1 MILFKKVRWK
11 NFLSTGNVFSEVD
24 LMRSRTNLIVGT
36 NGAGKST
43 ILDALT
49 FSLFGRPFR
58 KISKSMLVNSINEK
72 DTVVEIEFNIGK
84 NEYKIHRGIKPN
96 KFEIYCNGEQWDEDS
111 KAVDQ
116 QKNLEQN
123 VLKMNYKSFTQI
135 VVLGSS
141 TFVPFMKLSI
151 PQRREIIE
159 DILDIQVFSIMNQ
172 RLKDKVRENNEE
184 IKDLDYQVHLLE
196 EKIDLQKKY
205 MFDMEKRN
213 KEEVDKKSEKIAC
226 LMEDETM
233 NNVEIERLTKEVE
246 ELSVQMKELSNSK
259 TKLKKLNKFLTKIQT
274 KLSACEKE
282 NGFFKDNQVCPTC
295 TQELSEEFREL
306 KIKEGEEELSSL
318 NTGLDDLALA
328 IKNEEERED
337 EFVKLSQDVLNCNSS
352 ITQANYQITTIRKGI
367 SDLDKEIKE
376 LEGSNPDKKAEF
388 IKLEGLIKDKKG
400 LKQQLSVG
408 KKDKDTLFVA
418 SQLLKDNGIKTRII
432 KTYLPAMNQLIN
444 KYLQSMDFYVNFTL
458 DENFEE
464 IIKSRYRDVF
474 SYDSFS
480 EGEKARI
487 DIALLLTW
495 RSVAKLKNSVDTN
508 LLILDEIFDGS
519 LDQSGASDLGWILR
533 NFDDS
538 TNVFVISHKEALN
551 DKFDRTINV
560 TKDKNFS
567 RLEETVHEVSHALVG

>member
-72 DTVVEIEFNIGK
+72 DTVVEIEFSIGK
-84 NEYKIHRGIKPN
+84 NEYKIHRAIKPN

-213 KEEVDKKSEKIAC
+213 KEEVDKKNEKKGC

-233 NNVEIERLTKEVE
+233 NTIEIEGLTKEVE
-246 ELSVQMKELSNSK
+246 EISSK
-259 TKLKKLNKFLTKIQT
+259 MEDYSKSSIKLKKLNTILIKLNT
-274 KLSACEKE
+274 KLKKCKKE
-282 NGFFKDNQVCPTC
+282 HQFFEDNHVCPTC
-295 TQELSEEFREL
+295 TQDLSDEFRHDMIENGKSKL
-306 KIKEGEEELSSL
+306 EEMHGGYEELTTAIEAEEKRSEKF
-318 NTGLDDLALA
+318 LD
-328 IKNEEERED
+328 
-337 EFVKLSQDVLNCNSS
+337 LSQQVNERNTL
-352 ITQANYQITTIRKGI
+352 ITNVNYQLMTIRNNI
-367 SDLDKEIKE
+367 NEIDNEIKE
-376 LEGSNPDKKAEF
+376 LEGSTPDKKAEF
-388 IKLEGLIKDKKG
+388 VKLEGLIVDKKET
-400 LKQQLSVG
+400 KKNCISS
-408 KKDKDTLFVA
+408 KKDRDVLQVA
-418 SQLLKDNGIKTRII
+418 TTLLKDSGIKTRII
-432 KTYLPAMNQLIN
+432 KTYLPTMNKLIN
-444 KYLQSMDFYVNFTL
+444 QFLQSMDFYVNFTL
-458 DENFEE
+458 DENFDET
-464 IIKSRYRDVF
+464 IKSRYRDVF
-474 SYDSFS
+474 TYESFS

-519 LDQSGASDLGWILR
+519 LDQSGTSDLGWILR
-533 NFDDS
+533 NFDDN
-538 TNVFVISHKEALN
+538 TNVFVISHKSVLD
-551 DKFDRTINV
+551 DKFDRTITV
-560 TKDKNFS
+560 TKDKNYS
-567 RLEETVHEVSHALVG
+567 NLEETVHEVTHALVG